1 MGRQANL
8 FCVVINFD
16 PAVGRTLSQVV
27 ERVGVGRICSVGHS
41 VRASSS
47 SHRCRW
53 WCRVQY
59 HLGPDMILNL
69 QLHGREGNDSGH
81 HRSQQAPSN
90 LHMTTGLAATTAVR
104 GRPPEE
110 EALLAHA
117 HTRSLLVL
125 ASAPTAR
132 FPRLGRVLRLMA
144 RCVRTPSSPAGRPP
158 VPAPRPPHAHAHD
171 RLSNGRRGRDAHGR
185 GRQARRAARR
195 GVALV
200 RGQGAAVRPEPPQL
214 RRGGG
219 CHGAPGRAR
228 AGWGRHVPNARHRC
242 PLVGATGL
250 GEGGIFPPG
259 CHPFTTSTTDIATP
273 RRSGGETTTSH
284 RCAASPHEP
293 GRSARGGP

>member
-1 MGRQANL
+1 MTPLHAPPPPHASSVAASVARVGITRGCDSARQWLREFTCTPERLHVPASANL
-8 FCVVINFD
+8 SGLVTNF
-16 PAVGRTLSQVV
+16 ARVVGRTLSQVV
-27 ERVGVGRICSVGHS
+27 ERVGVDRICSVGYS
-41 VRASSS
+41 VRSSS

-110 EALLAHA
+110 EPLLAHA

-200 RGQGAAVRPEPPQL
+200 RG
-214 RRGGG
+214 
-219 CHGAPGRAR
+219 
-228 AGWGRHVPNARHRC
+228 
-242 PLVGATGL
+242 
-250 GEGGIFPPG
+250 
-259 CHPFTTSTTDIATP
+259 
-273 RRSGGETTTSH
+273 
-284 RCAASPHEP
+284 
-293 GRSARGGP
+293 